1 MVIFILL
8 TVAVYSS
15 LMIFVLAKLGSV
27 PAQTVMNV
35 FRMKNQSSHFYHK
48 NRYERTISAR

>member
-1 MVIFILL
+1 MLAFIML

-35 FRMKNQSSHFYHK
+35 FRTQNQSSHFYHK
-48 NRYERTISAR
+48 KRYERTLSAR